1 MMDFPGG
8 VVDKNMPTTV
18 GDTGVW
24 SLPWSGQTPHALKQ
38 LSSGTTVTEAGALQW
53 RAGPACHK

>member
-24 SLPWSGQTPHALKQ
+24 SLPWSGQTPHALEQ
-38 LSSGTTVTEAGALQW
+38 LSSWTTVTEAGALQ
-53 RAGPACHK
+53 

>member
-24 SLPWSGQTPHALKQ
+24 SLPWSGQTPHALEQ
-38 LSSGTTVTEAGALQW
+38 LSPGTTVTEAGALQ
-53 RAGPACHK
+53 